1 MQLVKGQ
8 FVTMTRVFKRTSML
22 PSPLQLSTLK
32 DSTFFR
38 NSLRTSSR
46 RLEREWSEWFWRPIW
61 RVMFQIWP
69 LLKVWSSR
77 DKSRMES
84 TLKKSSIEN
93 QQPRSS
99 IRSNSFSRSVYTQ
112 LMYQPKLVPSKSRMS
127 GLIFFLMNSSSKEIS
142 KNIKICQYLSY
153 VIEKQL
159 LSALHN
165 LDL

>member
-1 MQLVKGQ
+1 
-8 FVTMTRVFKRTSML
+8 
-22 PSPLQLSTLK
+22 
-32 DSTFFR
+32 
-38 NSLRTSSR
+38 
-46 RLEREWSEWFWRPIW
+46 
-61 RVMFQIWP
+61 MFQIWP